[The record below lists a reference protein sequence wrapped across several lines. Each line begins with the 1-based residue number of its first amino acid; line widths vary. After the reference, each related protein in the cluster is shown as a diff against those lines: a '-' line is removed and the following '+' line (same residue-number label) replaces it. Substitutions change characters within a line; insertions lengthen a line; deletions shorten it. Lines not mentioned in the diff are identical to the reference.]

1 MKKRIQILALLCLS
15 VVMIGCQSKENK
27 KTEDAKQKASQKTE
41 ETVKQEEETSPKEAE
56 QAGADI
62 TEKVAGVEIS
72 DKTVEEL
79 GLDKFITLG
88 DYKGI
93 KLTKTIGKVTDEE
106 VEAEIKTKLSET
118 AKEVKKGE
126 LVKKGDITN
135 IDYEGKIDGVA
146 FDGGTAQGTDLTIG
160 SGQFIPGFEDGVIGM
175 KVGDSKDIKV
185 TFPKD
190 YGSADLA
197 GKEAVFTVKLNAI
210 KRAESK
216 VSDQWV
222 KENTEYKSVKEYKEN
237 IKKER
242 EAANQETAQASL
254 ESSAWQKVVEGSTPL
269 LFQRA
274 DIDEGVATYRK
285 QYETYASYMGQD
297 LATYL
302 ASMGSSEEALNKE
315 AETYGRNL
323 AYQKL
328 VLRAIVEKE
337 GFGTEDED
345 YKAALDEVI
354 KMAGVEN
361 YEALLQMASETE
373 IQQTVQLRRVL
384 AFIVKNAEVK
394 ENK

>member
-27 KTEDAKQKASQKTE
+27 KTEDTKQKASQKTE

-72 DKTVEEL
+72 DKTIEEL

-126 LVKKGDITN
+126 IVKKGDITN

-274 DIDEGVATYRK
+274 DIDEGMATYRK